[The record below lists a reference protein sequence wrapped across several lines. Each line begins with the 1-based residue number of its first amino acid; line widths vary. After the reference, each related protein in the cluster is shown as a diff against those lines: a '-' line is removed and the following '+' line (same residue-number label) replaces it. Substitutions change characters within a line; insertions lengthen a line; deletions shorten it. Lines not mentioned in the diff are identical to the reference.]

1 MNESSLEP
9 QSEPRGVTA
18 GWVKSPIE
26 KAAADKMSD
35 DQWLNAISKY
45 QSEKPNVTTTIEI
58 KGGATELARDLETRV
73 KEDPERFARLILE
86 FPSDSNPIYLD
97 RTLASIQNGTISS
110 DLKLEVCFKAFE
122 EAREFCGQS
131 IVDVLGS
138 IKEPLQTEA
147 VTLLHQLA
155 IDYGIPDSSSSQT
168 TILLMIFIQSAS
180 TQHVGGRL

>member
-1 MNESSLEP
+1 M
-9 QSEPRGVTA
+9 
-18 GWVKSPIE
+18 
-26 KAAADKMSD
+26 
-35 DQWLNAISKY
+35 
-45 QSEKPNVTTTIEI
+45 
-58 KGGATELARDLETRV
+58 ETRV
-73 KEDPERFARLILE
+73 KEDPERFARLSLK

-97 RTLASIQNGTISS
+97 RMLASIQNGRISS

-155 IDYGIPDSSSSQT
+155 TDYGVSDSSSSQT
-168 TILLMIFIQSAS
+168 TFFDDLHTIGINTTRGRAAIAIRNLILHDPQNVELFRPTLEYMVHNSNAAVLTCVAGTLISVAYRDSALGMS
-180 TQHVGGRL
+180 LFHKNEPR